1 MPSDVLDGIA
11 GAAATAIELTTIA
24 LLLVGA
30 AWALAGSLRGPV
42 LRDRQDGAYRR
53 LRNRLGRTIL
63 VALELLIIA
72 DIIQTI
78 AVAPTFASLGVLA
91 SIVAIR
97 TFLSFAIEVEIEGR
111 WPWRQEGRSGSGRA

>member
-1 MPSDVLDGIA
+1 MLSDVVDGIA
-11 GAAATAIELTTIA
+11 AAAATAIELTTIA

-30 AWALAGSLRGPV
+30 AWALGGSLRGLV
-42 LRDRQDGAYRR
+42 LPDRHDGAYRR

-78 AVAPTFASLGVLA
+78 AVTPTFASLGVLA

-111 WPWRQEGRSGSGRA
+111 WPWQLESRSGNGSA